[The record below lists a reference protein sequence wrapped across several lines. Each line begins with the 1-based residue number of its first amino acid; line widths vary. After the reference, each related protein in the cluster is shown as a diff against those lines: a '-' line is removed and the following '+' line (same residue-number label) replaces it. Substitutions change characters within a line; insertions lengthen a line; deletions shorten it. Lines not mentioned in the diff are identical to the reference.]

1 MKKIFI
7 FLIAAAA
14 AVSCL
19 SKGSFSQSYTAD
31 ITFEFSSD
39 VYSNLFKDSLYVM
52 KEGDAFLY
60 GSYPVYFYQKHS
72 NGTFQ
77 GAFLMS
83 CLKGEKFN
91 NGVLSNEPAENDAY
105 RVFAKTGASDSKTYA
120 VFYDNPVTSMMPTHD
135 IEFAYKGLGDFT
147 PYGCYVNNTTL
158 VARKV
163 KEHFKVGDKL
173 VLKAIGT
180 KRDGSKAEASITLA
194 EYTEAKDSVMYN
206 WTAFTL
212 SALGSVDYIDFEVQ
226 STCPDVPGYFCMD
239 GLLAGVS
246 VEY

>member
-7 FLIAAAA
+7 FLIAAVA

-120 VFYDNPVTSMMPTHD
+120 VFYDNPVTSMMPNHD
-135 IEFAYKGLGDFT
+135 VEFAYKGLGDFT

-158 VARKV
+158 VARKI
-163 KEHFKVGDKL
+163 KEHFQVGDKL

-180 KRDGSKAEASITLA
+180 TAAGTKTEASITLA
-194 EYTEAKDSVMYN
+194 EYTETKDSVMYN
-206 WTAFTL
+206 WTAFPLSTL
-212 SALGSVDYIDFEVQ
+212 GTVDYIDFELQ